1 MRQTEFYHQV
11 SSFERIAITITLMI
25 GHFLAILN
33 TTVVNTIMPKLLGPL
48 STDLYGVQWVG
59 ISYMISAA
67 IALLFVES
75 FSRYVG
81 YPFCY
86 TTGLVLFIIF
96 SGLSGF
102 SNSLPQMII
111 FRSFQGIGEAF
122 IMATAQTIL
131 LNVYPPEKRGTAMGI
146 YSLGVSFAPALGPTV
161 GGFLTE
167 YISWRWAFY
176 INVPIGILDLVAAIS
191 FLPFA
196 LGRRKEFSFNF
207 VSYCLISLATIF
219 FLIAVSKG
227 QQYGW
232 FQSTFIV
239 SFLLLSFTFYS
250 LYFASELMSKKPLI
264 DFKIYTIPEFGLAM
278 AFQFFILGFVMYQV
292 FYLIPLYYQNLKGL
306 TTFQAGVHMLSYASF
321 VGIFSI
327 VSGRLSDKIPPETI
341 LLVNFLILS
350 ITTIFLLPKLN
361 YYTPALRAAI
371 LTIPLGI
378 AIGCFFAPLTTL
390 AFRNL
395 GERIGLGV
403 ALFHYQRFV
412 GGSIGIA
419 IATNT
424 LEKSTNYHFLRITEL
439 QDFRYTNMF
448 LEKWWNMAQ
457 KYFSEAYAL
466 KKAKAL
472 LYKAEYI
479 QALSFAFQ
487 DTFRETFIWTQVGG
501 IFLIILVLYRFKV
514 LTFKKS
520 FYNKIKSPK
529 EAEK

>member
-1 MRQTEFYHQV
+1 VRSTEFYYQF
-11 SSFERIAITITLMI
+11 STFERIVITITLMI
-25 GHFLAILN
+25 GHFMAILN

-81 YPFCY
+81 YAFCY
-86 TTGLVLFIIF
+86 TTGLMLFVFF
-96 SGLSGF
+96 SFFCGF
-102 SNSLPQMII
+102 AQNLPQMII

-131 LNVYPPEKRGTAMGI
+131 LNIYPPKRKGTAMGI

-176 INVPIGILDLVAAIS
+176 INIPIGILDLVAAIS
-191 FLPFA
+191 FLPFT
-196 LGRRKEFSFNF
+196 LGRKKEFSFNF
-207 VSYCLISLATIF
+207 ISYGFISLATIF
-219 FLIAVSKG
+219 LLISVSKG

-232 FQSTFIV
+232 FQSTLIV
-239 SFLLLSFTFYS
+239 SFLILSLIFYS
-250 LYFASELMSKKPLI
+250 LYFASELISKKPLI

-306 TTFQAGVHMLSYASF
+306 TTFQTGLHMLSYASF
-321 VGIFSI
+321 VGIFSVI
-327 VSGRLSDKIPPETI
+327 SGRLSDKISPEAI
-341 LLVNFLILS
+341 LFVNFLILS

-361 YYTPALRAAI
+361 YYTPALKAAI

-378 AIGCFFAPLTTL
+378 ALGCFFAPLMTL
-390 AFRNL
+390 ALRNL
-395 GERIGLGV
+395 GEKTGLGV
-403 ALFHYQRFV
+403 VLFHYQRFI

-424 LEKSTNYHFLRITEL
+424 LEKRTNYHFLRITEL
-439 QDFRYTNMF
+439 QEFRYINI
-448 LEKWWNMAQ
+448 LIKKWWYITQ

-466 KKAKAL
+466 KKAKVL

-487 DTFRETFIWTQVGG
+487 DTFRETFVWTQIGG
-501 IFLIILVLYRFKV
+501 IFLIVLIFYKLKR
-514 LTFKKS
+514 LTFKES
-520 FYNKIKSPK
+520 FYNSN
-529 EAEK
+529 

>member
-1 MRQTEFYHQV
+1 MRSAEFYHQV
-11 SSFERIAITITLMI
+11 STFERITITITLMI
-25 GHFLAILN
+25 GHFMAILN

-81 YPFCY
+81 YALCY
-86 TTGLVLFIIF
+86 TTGLVLFVVF
-96 SGLSGF
+96 SAFCGF
-102 SNSLPQMII
+102 AQSLPQMII

-131 LNVYPPEKRGTAMGI
+131 LNVYPPERRGTAMGI

-207 VSYCLISLATIF
+207 ISYSFISLATIF
-219 FLIAVSKG
+219 LLISVSKG

-232 FQSTFIV
+232 FQSTLIV
-239 SFLLLSFTFYS
+239 SFLILSLTFYS
-250 LYFASELMSKKPLI
+250 LYFASELVSKKPLI

-306 TTFQAGVHMLSYASF
+306 TTFQAGLHMLSYASF

-327 VSGRLSDKIPPETI
+327 ISGRLSDKIPPEAI
-341 LLVNFLILS
+341 LFVNFLILS

-361 YYTPALRAAI
+361 YYTPALKAAI

-390 AFRNL
+390 ALRNL
-395 GERIGLGV
+395 GEKTGLGV
-403 ALFHYQRFV
+403 VLFHYQRFV

-424 LEKSTNYHFLRITEL
+424 LEKRTNYHFLRITEL
-439 QDFRYTNMF
+439 QEFRYVNM
-448 LEKWWNMAQ
+448 LVEKWWYMTQ

-487 DTFRETFIWTQVGG
+487 YTFRETFVWTQIGG
-501 IFLIILVLYRFKV
+501 IFLIVLIFYKLKR
-514 LTFKKS
+514 LTFNGF
-520 FYNKIKSPK
+520 FYNSNKKK
-529 EAEK
+529 F

>member
-1 MRQTEFYHQV
+1 MRSAEFYHQV
-11 SSFERIAITITLMI
+11 STFERITITITLMI
-25 GHFLAILN
+25 GHFMAILN

-81 YPFCY
+81 YALCY
-86 TTGLVLFIIF
+86 TTGLVLFVVF
-96 SGLSGF
+96 SAFCGF
-102 SNSLPQMII
+102 AQSLPQMII

-131 LNVYPPEKRGTAMGI
+131 LNVYPPERRGTAMGI

-207 VSYCLISLATIF
+207 ISYGFISLATIF
-219 FLIAVSKG
+219 LLISVSKG

-232 FQSTFIV
+232 FQSTLIV
-239 SFLLLSFTFYS
+239 SFLILSLTFYS
-250 LYFASELMSKKPLI
+250 LYFASELVSKKPLI

-306 TTFQAGVHMLSYASF
+306 TTFQAGLHMLSYASF

-327 VSGRLSDKIPPETI
+327 ISGRLSDKIPPEAI
-341 LLVNFLILS
+341 LFVNFLILS

-361 YYTPALRAAI
+361 YYTPALKAAI

-390 AFRNL
+390 ALRNL
-395 GERIGLGV
+395 GEKTGLGV
-403 ALFHYQRFV
+403 VLFHYQRFV

-424 LEKSTNYHFLRITEL
+424 LEKRTNYHFLRITEL
-439 QDFRYTNMF
+439 QEFRYVNM
-448 LEKWWNMAQ
+448 LVEKWWYMTQ

-487 DTFRETFIWTQVGG
+487 DTFRETFVWTQIGG
-501 IFLIILVLYRFKV
+501 IFLIVLIFYKLKR
-514 LTFKKS
+514 LTFNGF
-520 FYNKIKSPK
+520 FYNSNKKNF
-529 EAEK
+529 

>member
-1 MRQTEFYHQV
+1 MRSAEFYHQV
-11 SSFERIAITITLMI
+11 STFERITITITLMI
-25 GHFLAILN
+25 GHFMAILN

-81 YPFCY
+81 YALCY
-86 TTGLVLFIIF
+86 TTGLVLFVVF
-96 SGLSGF
+96 SAFCGF
-102 SNSLPQMII
+102 AQSLPQMII

-131 LNVYPPEKRGTAMGI
+131 LNVYPPERRGTAMGI

-207 VSYCLISLATIF
+207 ISYSFISLATIF
-219 FLIAVSKG
+219 LLISVSKG

-232 FQSTFIV
+232 FQSTLIV
-239 SFLLLSFTFYS
+239 SFLILSLTFYS
-250 LYFASELMSKKPLI
+250 LYFASELVSKKPLI

-306 TTFQAGVHMLSYASF
+306 TTFQAGLHMLSYASF

-327 VSGRLSDKIPPETI
+327 ISGRLSDKIPPEAI
-341 LLVNFLILS
+341 LFVNFLILS

-361 YYTPALRAAI
+361 YYTPALKAAI

-390 AFRNL
+390 ALRNL
-395 GERIGLGV
+395 GEKTGLGV
-403 ALFHYQRFV
+403 VLFHYQRFV

-424 LEKSTNYHFLRITEL
+424 LEKRTNYHFLRITEL
-439 QDFRYTNMF
+439 QEFRYVNM
-448 LEKWWNMAQ
+448 LVEKWWYMTQ

-487 DTFRETFIWTQVGG
+487 DTFRETFVWTQIGG
-501 IFLIILVLYRFKV
+501 IFLIVLIFYKLKR
-514 LTFKKS
+514 LTFNGF
-520 FYNKIKSPK
+520 FYNSNKKNF
-529 EAEK
+529 

>member
-1 MRQTEFYHQV
+1 MRPTEFYHQI
-11 SSFERIAITITLMI
+11 STFERITITITLMI
-25 GHFLAILN
+25 GHFMAILN
-33 TTVVNTIMPKLLGPL
+33 TTVVNTILPKLLGPL

-75 FSRYVG
+75 FSKYVG
-81 YPFCY
+81 YALCY
-86 TTGLVLFIIF
+86 TTGLVLFIVF
-96 SGLSGF
+96 SAFCGLAQ
-102 SNSLPQMII
+102 SLPQMIV

-131 LNVYPPEKRGTAMGI
+131 LNVYPPERRGTAMGI

-176 INVPIGILDLVAAIS
+176 VNVPIGILDLVAAIS

-207 VSYCLISLATIF
+207 ISYGFISLATIF
-219 FLIAVSKG
+219 LLIAVSKG

-239 SFLLLSFTFYS
+239 SFLILSLTFYS
-250 LYFASELMSKKPLI
+250 LYFASELISKKPLI
-264 DFKIYTIPEFGLAM
+264 DFKIYTVPEFGLAM

-306 TTFQAGVHMLSYASF
+306 TTFQAGLHMLSYASF
-321 VGIFSI
+321 TGIFAVI
-327 VSGRLSDKIPPETI
+327 SGRLSDKVSPEAI
-341 LLVNFLILS
+341 LFVNFFILS
-350 ITTIFLLPKLN
+350 ITTLFLLPKLN
-361 YYTPALRAAI
+361 YYTPALKAAI
-371 LTIPLGI
+371 LTVPLGI
-378 AIGCFFAPLTTL
+378 AVGCFFAPLMTL
-390 AFRNL
+390 ALRNL
-395 GERIGLGV
+395 GEKTGLGV
-403 ALFHYQRFV
+403 VLFHYQRFV

-424 LEKSTNYHFLRITEL
+424 LEKRTNYHFLRITEL
-439 QDFRYTNMF
+439 QEFRYVDMF
-448 LEKWWNMAQ
+448 VKKWWYITQ

-472 LYKAEYI
+472 LYRVESL

-487 DTFRETFIWTQVGG
+487 DTFRETFIWTQIGG
-501 IFLIILVLYRFKV
+501 IFLILLVFYKLKLKRLTSNRFSYNSN
-514 LTFKKS
+514 KK
-520 FYNKIKSPK
+520 
-529 EAEK
+529 

>member
-1 MRQTEFYHQV
+1 MKPTEFYHQV
-11 SSFERIAITITLMI
+11 TPLERIAITITLMI

-67 IALLFVES
+67 ITLLFVET

-81 YPFCY
+81 YALCY
-86 TTGLVLFIIF
+86 TVGLILFIIF
-96 SGLSGF
+96 SAFCGLA
-102 SNSLPQMII
+102 NSLPQMII

-191 FLPFA
+191 FLPYA
-196 LGRRKEFSFNF
+196 LGKRKEFSFNF
-207 VSYCLISLATIF
+207 VSYGLISLATIF
-219 FLIAVSKG
+219 LLIAVSKG

-232 FQSTFIV
+232 FQSTFII
-239 SFLLLSFTFYS
+239 SFLILSLTFYS
-250 LYFASELMSKKPLI
+250 LYFASELISKKPLI

-292 FYLIPLYYQNLKGL
+292 FYLISIYYQNLKGL
-306 TTFQAGVHMLSYASF
+306 TTFQAGLHMLSYAAF
-321 VGIFSI
+321 TGIFSI
-327 VSGRLSDKIPPETI
+327 ISGKLSDKFSPIII
-341 LLVNFLILS
+341 LFINFLILS
-350 ITTIFLLPKLN
+350 VTTIFLLPKLN
-361 YYTPALRAAI
+361 YYTPALKAAI

-395 GERIGLGV
+395 GEKIGLGV
-403 ALFHYQRFV
+403 VLFHYQRFV

-424 LEKSTNYHFLRITEL
+424 LEKRTNYHFLRITEL
-439 QDFRYTNMF
+439 QEFRYVNM
-448 LEKWWNMAQ
+448 LVEKWWYNAQ
-457 KYFSEAYAL
+457 KYFSEAYAF

-472 LYKAEYI
+472 LYKTEYI

-487 DTFRETFIWTQVGG
+487 DTFRQTFLWTQIGG
-501 IFLIILVLYRFKV
+501 VFLIVLMFYKFKI
-514 LTFKKS
+514 LTFKS
-520 FYNKIKSPK
+520 SIYNKKLK
-529 EAEK
+529 FKN

>member
-1 MRQTEFYHQV
+1 MRPIEFYNQI
-11 SSFERIAITITLMI
+11 STFERIAITITLMI
-25 GHFLAILN
+25 GHFMAILN

-67 IALLFVES
+67 IALLFVEN

-81 YPFCY
+81 YAFCY
-86 TTGLVLFIIF
+86 TTGLVLFVTF
-96 SGLSGF
+96 SAFCGLAH
-102 SNSLPQMII
+102 SLPQMII
-111 FRSFQGIGEAF
+111 FRSLQGIGEAF

-131 LNVYPPEKRGTAMGI
+131 LAVYPPEKRGTAMGI

-176 INVPIGILDLVAAIS
+176 VNVPIGILDLVAAIS
-191 FLPFA
+191 FLPYA
-196 LGRRKEFSFNF
+196 LGKRKEFSFNF
-207 VSYCLISLATIF
+207 ISYSFISLATIF
-219 FLIAVSKG
+219 LLIAVSKG

-239 SFLLLSFTFYS
+239 SFLILSLTFYS
-250 LYFASELMSKKPLI
+250 LFFASELISKKPLI
-264 DFKIYTIPEFGLAM
+264 DLKIYTIPEFGLAM

-306 TTFQAGVHMLSYASF
+306 TTFQAGLHMLSYASF
-321 VGIFSI
+321 TGIFAI
-327 VSGRLSDKIPPETI
+327 ISGRLSDKLSPIFI
-341 LLVNFLILS
+341 LFANFLILS
-350 ITTIFLLPKLN
+350 FTTIFLLPKLN
-361 YYTPALRAAI
+361 YYTSALKAAI
-371 LTIPLGI
+371 LTIPMGI
-378 AIGCFFAPLTTL
+378 AMGCFFAPLTTL
-390 AFRNL
+390 ALRNL
-395 GERIGLGV
+395 GEKTGLGV
-403 ALFHYQRFV
+403 VLFHYQRFV

-424 LEKSTNYHFLRITEL
+424 LEKRTNYHFLRITEL
-439 QDFRYTNMF
+439 QELRYINIF
-448 LEKWWNMAQ
+448 IEKWWNMAQ

-466 KKAKAL
+466 KKVKAL

-487 DTFRETFIWTQVGG
+487 DTFRQTFLWTQIGG
-501 IFLIILVLYRFKV
+501 IFLMTLMVHKFKG
-514 LTFKKS
+514 LTFKK
-520 FYNKIKSPK
+520 YL
-529 EAEK
+529 

>member
-1 MRQTEFYHQV
+1 MRSAEFYHQV
-11 SSFERIAITITLMI
+11 STFERITITIILMI
-25 GHFLAILN
+25 GHFMAILN

-81 YPFCY
+81 YALCY
-86 TTGLVLFIIF
+86 TTGLVLFVVF
-96 SGLSGF
+96 SAFCGF
-102 SNSLPQMII
+102 AQSLPQMII

-131 LNVYPPEKRGTAMGI
+131 LNVYPPERRGTAMGI

-207 VSYCLISLATIF
+207 ISYSFISLATIF
-219 FLIAVSKG
+219 LLISVSKG

-232 FQSTFIV
+232 FQSTLIV
-239 SFLLLSFTFYS
+239 SFLILSLTFYS
-250 LYFASELMSKKPLI
+250 LYFASELVSKKPLI

-306 TTFQAGVHMLSYASF
+306 TTFQAGLHMLSYASF

-327 VSGRLSDKIPPETI
+327 ISGRLSDKIPPEAI
-341 LLVNFLILS
+341 LFVNFLILS

-361 YYTPALRAAI
+361 YYTPALKAAI

-390 AFRNL
+390 ALRNL
-395 GERIGLGV
+395 GEKTGLGV
-403 ALFHYQRFV
+403 VLFHYQRFV

-424 LEKSTNYHFLRITEL
+424 LEKRTNYHFLRITEL
-439 QDFRYTNMF
+439 QEFRYVNM
-448 LEKWWNMAQ
+448 LVEKWWYMTQ

-487 DTFRETFIWTQVGG
+487 DTFRETFVWTQIGG
-501 IFLIILVLYRFKV
+501 IFLIVLIFYKLKR
-514 LTFKKS
+514 LTFNGF
-520 FYNKIKSPK
+520 FYNSNKKNF
-529 EAEK
+529 